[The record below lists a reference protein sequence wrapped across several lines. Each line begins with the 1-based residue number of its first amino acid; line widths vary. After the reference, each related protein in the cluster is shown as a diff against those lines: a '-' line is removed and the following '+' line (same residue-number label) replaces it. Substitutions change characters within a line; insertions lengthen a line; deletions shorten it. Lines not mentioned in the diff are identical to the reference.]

1 MKANFLDNY
10 NNFFISPECTDG
22 QYSFGD
28 INSSISFSDADV
40 IIFGIPLDVTSS
52 FGQGSSKG
60 PEAIRKTSACQIETF
75 LFEEKID
82 IKDRI
87 KIFDLGDISLPKNI
101 GIEKL
106 FSYLDNIVPSVMNDL
121 ILLNK
126 TPVVLGGEHTISYFC
141 IKPFYSQRPLLIH
154 FDAHR
159 DLKPSYDRM
168 KLCHT
173 TQFFRLIEEGYL
185 RANDLIQ
192 IGIRQADEKE
202 NKIAEEFGVITFDSW
217 SIKEDLETLLKYL
230 NNVTNNRKIYI
241 SFDIDVLDLA
251 YVPCTGTPEPFG
263 LDPFEIIKIVKSINE
278 SAKLVGM
285 DLVETSHKNEDY
297 REGTLSSQILLRILS
312 RDYVQHK

>member
-1 MKANFLDNY
+1 MTANFLDSY
-10 NNFFISPECTDG
+10 DDLFITPECTEG
-22 QYSFGD
+22 KYSFGD
-28 INSSISFSDADV
+28 INSSISFNDAEV

-60 PEAIRKTSACQIETF
+60 PEAIRKTSARQIETF

-87 KIFDLGDISLPKNI
+87 KIYDLGDIYFPTDS

-106 FSYLDNIVPSVMNDL
+106 FSYLDNVVPSVINDL

-126 TPVVLGGEHTISYFC
+126 KPVILGGEHTISYFC
-141 IKPFYSQRPLLIH
+141 LKPFYRQKPLLIH

-159 DLKPSYDRM
+159 DLKPMYDGM

-173 TQFFRLIEEGYL
+173 THFFRLIEEGYL
-185 RANDLIQ
+185 QGNDLIQ

-202 NKIAEEFGVITFDSW
+202 NKIAEEFGVVTFDSW
-217 SIKEDLETLLKYL
+217 TVKDDLKTLLKYI
-230 NNVTNNRKIYI
+230 NSVTNNRKIYI
-241 SFDIDVLDLA
+241 SFDVDVFDLA

-263 LDPFEIIKIVKSINE
+263 LDPFEVIKILKSINM
-278 SAKLVGM
+278 SANLLGM
-285 DLVETSHKNEDY
+285 DLVETSHRNGDY

-312 RDYVQHK
+312 RDYVRHV